1 MLPQTWSR
9 KALNAGTYTVS
20 LQENQFSVTGDE
32 LFKYDVILDIIDP
45 TVAVEITKRQLTLTS
60 ATDTKVYDGTPLTN
74 NTVDVTGDGWANGEG
89 ATYDVT
95 GTQTDV
101 GMSDNTF
108 TYSLN
113 AGTLAENYDIEVKA
127 GTLSVTEAPLV
138 SVTVT
143 KAWDDSNNEAGKRPD
158 SITVKLLANGEDTGK
173 TLVLTEAS
181 EWEGIFED
189 LDPYIDG
196 KEVLYSVDE
205 LPVQDYVAHI
215 AKNDMETGY
224 VITNCY
230 SA

>member
-1 MLPQTWSR
+1 MLVDAVGDNTLYAMWAELIVITITIDGTTKTVLYNGLEQSNSEYIVTYSVAGNPAAGLPAGLTLNAPADVVA
-9 KALNAGTYTVS
+9 KGTNAGTYTVS

-143 KAWDDSNNEAGKRPD
+143 KAWDDSNNEAGKRRQHHRQ
-158 SITVKLLANGEDTGK
+158 AARER
-173 TLVLTEAS
+173 
-181 EWEGIFED
+181 
-189 LDPYIDG
+189 
-196 KEVLYSVDE
+196 
-205 LPVQDYVAHI
+205 
-215 AKNDMETGY
+215 
-224 VITNCY
+224 
-230 SA
+230 